1 MLSSLPQPRLL
12 PITHIMSPLKGPG
25 EAQTHDGNPHP
36 IAYILAIIPA
46 NWRVPGSKLRIA
58 IVHARWNTV
67 IISALVAGARKSLL
81 QSGVKEE
88 NIVIQNVSGSYE
100 LPLAVQRIYAS
111 SQVESS
117 NNTITSATSAVTGT
131 YGFPPNRE
139 RWWSPRAWCGSNSSG
154 CGS

>member
-1 MLSSLPQPRLL
+1 
-12 PITHIMSPLKGPG
+12 MSPLKGPG

-131 YGFPPNRE
+131 YGFPRLGNAVGVLGHGAGAIALAVAPEYVSRQLSCSRKE
-139 RWWSPRAWCGSNSSG
+139 MC
-154 CGS
+154 